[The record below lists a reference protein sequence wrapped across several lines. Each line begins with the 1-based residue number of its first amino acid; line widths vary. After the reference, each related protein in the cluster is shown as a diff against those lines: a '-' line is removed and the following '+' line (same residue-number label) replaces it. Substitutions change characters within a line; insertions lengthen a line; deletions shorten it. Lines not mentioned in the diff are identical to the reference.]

1 MTNALLKTDFVE
13 ESDYRSE
20 SSYSASDLKLETKT
34 NGFTLWDSK
43 FNPNTRKKVD
53 TPALKIGRMIHKA
66 VLEPNEFTSFY
77 QVIEN
82 KRTKEG
88 KAKII
93 ELEEKGIEAISFEE
107 RVLAN
112 DIRDA
117 VANHSIASDLFSKG
131 APEQSFWWD
140 HEETDLSLKCRA
152 DWINGDTV
160 IDLKTTA
167 EGGAHEDVFSRSMA
181 QFLYHLQAAHYLEGT
196 SVIGCKRFVF
206 VAVEKVYPFNIGI
219 YELDSESIEEGLRL
233 QKESLRRIANYVKT
247 NKWTGY
253 NTSEEGIKT
262 ISIPYWA
269 FKK

>member
-1 MTNALLKTDFVE
+1 MINALLKTDFVE